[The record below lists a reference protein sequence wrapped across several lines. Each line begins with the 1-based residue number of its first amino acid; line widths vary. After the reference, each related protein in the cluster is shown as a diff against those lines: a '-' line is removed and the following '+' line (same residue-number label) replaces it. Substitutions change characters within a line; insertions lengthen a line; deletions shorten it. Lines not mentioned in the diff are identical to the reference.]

1 MKTVVVTTIATTAG
15 TPTAAIVVGTELKHE
30 VTRQAFRPER
40 ITTPFVGKSVPKNGK
55 FIYDGGT
62 MMERHME
69 AGTAVPLAEF
79 KARGWYI
86 DDLVL
91 TAVDQMPYNSRQR
104 RAACLAARE
113 SLAQRIAEYRPQA
126 IVVLQRSISAD
137 VAAAVAIA
145 GSDAKVYHVR
155 FPGNGQQG
163 NFKKDMEAILPLL
176 P

>member
-1 MKTVVVTTIATTAG
+1 M
-15 TPTAAIVVGTELKHE
+15 KHE
-30 VTRQAFRPER
+30 VTRLAFRPER
-40 ITTPFVGKSVPKNGK
+40 ITTLFVGESVPKNGK

-62 MMERHME
+62 MMERHMQ

-91 TAVDQMPYNSRQR
+91 TPVDQMSYNSRER
-104 RAACLAARE
+104 KAACAAARD
-113 SLAQRIAEYRPQA
+113 SLAQRIAEYRPEA

-137 VAAAVAIA
+137 VVAAVAMA
-145 GSDAKVYHVR
+145 RSDAKVYHVR

-163 NFKKDMEAILPLL
+163 NFKSDMEAILPLL